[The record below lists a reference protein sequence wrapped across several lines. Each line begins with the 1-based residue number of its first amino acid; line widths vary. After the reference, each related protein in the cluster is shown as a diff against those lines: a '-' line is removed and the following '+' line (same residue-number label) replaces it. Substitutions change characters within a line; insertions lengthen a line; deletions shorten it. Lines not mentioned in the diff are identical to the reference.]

1 MPASSGQLAPPA
13 LQGLLTSGNL
23 AGAWVL
29 DPSASSVR
37 LKSKVMG
44 LIPVNG
50 RFGQITGGGTVG
62 PDGRVRGTLVIAA
75 ASLDTGN
82 KRRDTH
88 LRSADFFDSD
98 HHHDITFTAD
108 GIRLREPGAVL
119 AGTLT
124 VRGQTRPL
132 SLPAAVA
139 SHGDA
144 NANGS
149 GSGSGEIRLDARVRI
164 NRADFGMTWNA
175 LGLTSMSATV
185 TVHAV
190 FIRE

>member
-13 LQGLLTSGNL
+13 LQGLLTGGTL
-23 AGAWVL
+23 AGTWVL
-29 DPSASSVR
+29 DPIASSVR
-37 LKSKVMG
+37 LKAMVMG

-50 RFGQITGGGTVG
+50 RFSELTGSGIVG
-62 PDGRVRGTLVIAA
+62 PDGQIRGTLVVTT
-75 ASLDTGN
+75 ASIDTRN

-98 HHHDITFTAD
+98 NHRDISFAAD
-108 GIRLREPGAVL
+108 GVLLREQGAEVT
-119 AGTLT
+119 GTLT

-132 SLPAAVA
+132 SLQAAV
-139 SHGDA
+139 SVHGD
-144 NANGS
+144 
-149 GSGSGEIRLDARVRI
+149 GEIRLDAVARI
-164 NRADFGMTWNA
+164 NRADFGITWNA

-190 FIRE
+190 FVRE

>member
-1 MPASSGQLAPPA
+1 MPAPSGQLAPPA
-13 LQGLLTSGNL
+13 LQSLLTSGHL
-23 AGAWVL
+23 AGAWVV

-37 LKSKVMG
+37 LTSKVMG

-50 RFGQITGGGTVG
+50 RFGEITGGGTVG
-62 PDGRVRGTLVIAA
+62 PDGQVRGTLVMAA
-75 ASLDTGN
+75 ASIDTGN

-98 HHHDITFTAD
+98 HHRDITFTAD
-108 GIRLREPGAVL
+108 GIRLRESGAAVTG
-119 AGTLT
+119 ALT

-132 SLPAAVA
+132 SLPAVV
-139 SHGDA
+139 SVHGD
-144 NANGS
+144 GD
-149 GSGSGEIRLDARVRI
+149 GEIGLDASVRI
-164 NRADFGMTWNA
+164 NRADFGITWNA

>member
-1 MPASSGQLAPPA
+1 VQS
-13 LQGLLTSGNL
+13 LLTSGQL

-44 LIPVNG
+44 LIVVNG
-50 RFGQITGGGTVG
+50 RFGEITGGGTVG
-62 PDGRVRGTLVIAA
+62 PDGQVHGTLVLAA
-75 ASLDTGN
+75 ASIDTRN

-88 LRSADFFDSD
+88 LRSADFFDSGNY
-98 HHHDITFTAD
+98 HDITFTAD
-108 GIRLREPGAVL
+108 GIRLREPGAVVTG
-119 AGTLT
+119 ALT

-132 SLPAAVA
+132 SLPAAV
-139 SHGDA
+139 SVRGD
-144 NANGS
+144 GDR
-149 GSGSGEIRLDARVRI
+149 EIRLDASVRI
-164 NRADFGMTWNA
+164 NRADFGITWNA